1 MNRISPSLFLI
12 SVMCFLTAG
21 GIFLDAQE
29 HPVSNDRPRREGRP
43 GGRRQVVLDVDIR
56 VLEGEKVIWHAV
68 DSKVTNPGTPVSIQ
82 LAGSNIAIAAQFT
95 PFLRRQSDNVLVAH
109 VQIYITNPD
118 KSVNY
123 YTSMQTIPMEF
134 DEPIHYYPLGRSGE
148 SSTSSIEIILKVNRY
163 RERAESGTDTE
174 TDNDN

>member
-1 MNRISPSLFLI
+1 MNRFSLSLFLI

-29 HPVSNDRPRREGRP
+29 RQVSNDRDRPRREG
-43 GGRRQVVLDVDIR
+43 GQSGRRQVVLDVDIR
-56 VLEGEKVIWHAV
+56 VLEGEKVIQLAKE
-68 DSKVTNPGTPVSIQ
+68 SKITIPGTPVSIQ
-82 LAGSNIAIAAQFT
+82 LAGSNVAIAAQFT
-95 PFLRRQSDNVLVAH
+95 PFLRRQSENVLVAH

-134 DEPIHYYPLGRSGE
+134 DEPIYYYPLGRSGE
-148 SSTSSIEIILKVNRY
+148 SSTSSIEILLKVNRY
-163 RERAESGTDTE
+163 RETDASE
-174 TDNDN
+174 TDPKNDN